1 MTFLCFP
8 HFTFLFIKKKTGSNT
23 LKLFFKVLK
32 PAFIYNLEAI
42 CPAAYTPLAKG

>member
-1 MTFLCFP
+1 MLPTLYLYVYF
-8 HFTFLFIKKKTGSNT
+8 KKTGSNT